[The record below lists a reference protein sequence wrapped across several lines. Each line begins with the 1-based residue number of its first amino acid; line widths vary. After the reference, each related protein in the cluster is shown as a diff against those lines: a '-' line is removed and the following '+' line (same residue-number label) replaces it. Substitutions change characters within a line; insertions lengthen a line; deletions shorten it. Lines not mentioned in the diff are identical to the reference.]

1 MKKFEIILMIID
13 KYKLD
18 LTEFFYKY
26 NQVVNQLL
34 FSLADNNQLS
44 QEWKNQL
51 LIYLKEKII

>member
-1 MKKFEIILMIID
+1 MIID